1 MERRCSE
8 LIDKPIITYDTGRRL
23 AHVEDLLIDP
33 ERNQVLALL
42 IDKGA
47 VFVSPKVVPF
57 GHIKSIGNN
66 AIVVPKPDVVYN
78 VSRIPELKRVFDG
91 RTIRGM
97 RVYGENGDRLGTVGD
112 MIIDDRTGEILYY
125 EVSGGAIGDAMKG
138 KRTIVPS
145 AVLNMGALVLYVSA
159 ATATR
164 LEQQQGGV
172 TGAFEQARQ
181 RVNQFSDQA
190 ADATTARVSKLADQT
205 KQQQR
210 SYIIGRTALRTVTGP
225 DNQPIVREGEIITED
240 VMAQAEQQG
249 RLPALLMAG
258 GMGEA
263 QQHLGNLGQQ
273 ANDSFAQIREEATH
287 LWNQL
292 THHTNRITGETESKI
307 EQQRIDR
314 ALGRPASRVIL
325 DRQDNVILNTGDI
338 ITNAA
343 VEQARA
349 ADVLNILLDS
359 VYTQAPKLSLDDLK
373 APWSGRASLE
383 ETQNEAGDTGVPPV
397 PRAPVTPASPPR
409 PAALNPASQPV
420 QPTAPNPASAPT
432 RTR

>member
-1 MERRCSE
+1 
-8 LIDKPIITYDTGRRL
+8 
-23 AHVEDLLIDP
+23 
-33 ERNQVLALL
+33 
-42 IDKGA
+42 

-66 AIVVPKPDVVYN
+66 AIVVPKPDVIYN

-97 RVYGENGDRLGTVGD
+97 RVYGENGDRLGTIGD

-145 AVLNMGALVLYVSA
+145 EILNMGALVLYVSA

-172 TGAFEQARQ
+172 SGAFEQARQ

-190 ADATTARVSKLADQT
+190 ADATTAQVSRLTDQA

-210 SYIIGRTALRTVTGP
+210 SYIVGRTALRTVTGP
-225 DNQPIVREGEIITED
+225 DNQPIVREGEVITED
-240 VMAQAEQQG
+240 TVAQAEQQG

-292 THHTNRITGETESKI
+292 THHTDRITGETESKI

-349 ADVLNILLDS
+349 AGVLSILLDS
-359 VYTQAPKLSLDDLK
+359 VYTQAPKLSLEDLK

-383 ETQNEAGDTGVPPV
+383 ETQNEPDTPGVPRV
-397 PRAPVTPASPPR
+397 PIAPAAPAPPAGSAAVNAAAQPTASNPASP
-409 PAALNPASQPV
+409 S
-420 QPTAPNPASAPT
+420 T